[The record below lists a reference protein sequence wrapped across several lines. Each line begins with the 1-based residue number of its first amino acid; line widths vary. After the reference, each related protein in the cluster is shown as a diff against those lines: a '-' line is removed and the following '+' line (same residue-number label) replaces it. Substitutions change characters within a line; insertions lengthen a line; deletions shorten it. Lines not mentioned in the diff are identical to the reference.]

1 MKVCTALAEAAFETL
16 RAFCAENLKSGLDA
30 TCYAEGLVSEYDNW
44 DGDVIFE
51 IRGFHTASGNPA
63 TIRFDRSTDFGYCDL
78 TEQPDTAQPETDC
91 HDMVHKM
98 AKAFFADAT

>member
-1 MKVCTALAEAAFETL
+1 MKVCFTLSDPTFETL
-16 RAFCAENLKSGLDA
+16 RIFCAYNLKGDLDA
-30 TCYAEGLVSEYDNW
+30 TSYAEGLVSEYEKW
-44 DGDVIFE
+44 EGDVEFE

-63 TIRFDRSTDFGYCDL
+63 TSRFDRSTDFGYCDL

-98 AKAFFADAT
+98 TKAFFADAT

>member
-1 MKVCTALAEAAFETL
+1 MKVRFTLSDAAFETL
-16 RAFCAENLKSGLDA
+16 RIFCAYNLKGDLDA
-30 TCYAEGLVSEYDNW
+30 TSYAEGLVSEYEKW
-44 DGDVIFE
+44 EGDVEFE